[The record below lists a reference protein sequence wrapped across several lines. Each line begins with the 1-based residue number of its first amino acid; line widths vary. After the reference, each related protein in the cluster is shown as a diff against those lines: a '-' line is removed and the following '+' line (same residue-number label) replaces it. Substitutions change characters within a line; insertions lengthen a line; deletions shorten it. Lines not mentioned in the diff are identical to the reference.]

1 MNTTLQKDNIKYVEE
16 LDKISTCSIL
26 EQVASDGKKRK
37 MNLYN
42 LDMIISI
49 GYFKRNRV
57 DTEILIYETE
67 DGETKIQTRL
77 ENETVW
83 LSQVQMAEL
92 FGKGR
97 STITEHINNLF
108 KEGEL
113 DEELVCRNFRHTT
126 QHGAIEGKTQENNVK
141 YYNLDIIISVGY
153 RVKSIQGTRFRQW
166 ATARLREYIVKGFT
180 INDDLLKEAGGGN
193 YFDEL
198 LARIRDIRS
207 SEKVFWRKVY
217 LCYKCRL

>member
-1 MNTTLQKDNIKYVEE
+1 M
-16 LDKISTCSIL
+16 
-26 EQVASDGKKRK
+26 
-37 MNLYN
+37 
-42 LDMIISI
+42 
-49 GYFKRNRV
+49 

-83 LSQVQMAEL
+83 LTQVQMAEL

-126 QHGAIEGKTQENNVK
+126 QHFAIKG
-141 YYNLDIIISVGY
+141 DS
-153 RVKSIQGTRFRQW
+153 QGDKQ
-166 ATARLREYIVKGFT
+166 K
-180 INDDLLKEAGGGN
+180 
-193 YFDEL
+193 
-198 LARIRDIRS
+198 
-207 SEKVFWRKVY
+207 
-217 LCYKCRL
+217 